1 MTAIAYRDG
10 ILAVD
15 GQTSWGNIK
24 TKSRRKVEAVNIAG
38 MGHCLVVL
46 SGTVHGCESLVNHL
60 TMSRYSSGKLFEGME
75 ASSRYGIAID
85 SKMKV
90 YPVFGDGYVG
100 RADFNEFIAEG
111 SAFEF
116 LMGAMSAGASAK
128 EAVELACK
136 YCNYCGGDVY
146 TVDVGEWF
154 GRSYNG

>member
-24 TKSRRKVEAVNIAG
+24 TNSRRKIQAVHIPG
-38 MGHCLVVL
+38 IGDCLVVL
-46 SGTVHGCESLVNHL
+46 CGTVHGCENLMNHL
-60 TMSRYSSGKLFEGME
+60 TMYSSSAGKPFEGME
-75 ASSRYGIAID
+75 ASSRYGIAVD
-85 SKMKV
+85 SRMTA

-100 RADFNEFIAEG
+100 AADFNEFIAEG

-146 TVDVGEWF
+146 TVDVGEWV
-154 GRSYNG
+154 RRDI